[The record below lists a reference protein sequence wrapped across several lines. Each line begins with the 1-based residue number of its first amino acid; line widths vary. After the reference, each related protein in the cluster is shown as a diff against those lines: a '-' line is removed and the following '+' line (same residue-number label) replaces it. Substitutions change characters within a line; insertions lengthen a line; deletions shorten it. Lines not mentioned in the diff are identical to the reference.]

1 MVETTTTAN
10 GGISDTY
17 ARVPCTQVLVNRD
30 GRQRRR
36 VVVDDGFKASVLRNG
51 VLNPIILQRD
61 LTLVTG
67 ERRLT
72 ASLQLG
78 LPDIPVRFVDEV
90 PSLELEIIELEE
102 NLKRSDLDW
111 KDETKA
117 VFRIHELYA
126 ATNLDWSQKD
136 TAQALSIDQ
145 GNVSRI
151 LRVARELDTNPKLAS
166 ATGVSAAYNI
176 VSRADGRK
184 IADAM
189 SDILEGGKALLNK
202 AMGRSPAFGGGG
214 LGSGATQQET
224 SYARRADI
232 GPGDNS
238 RPSGPA
244 GSDVRAP
251 LAAPAAPPESILLA
265 DFTKWAPAYAGPRFN
280 FLHCDF
286 PYGIKAFA
294 GPQSGRDKWTTY
306 NDDPDVYW
314 ALIKALCKNLDRLL
328 APSAHLM
335 FWFSMEHYSET
346 LAAFGSLAPELE
358 FQPHPLL
365 WHKTDNVGVLPD
377 PERGPRR
384 VYETCFIASRGD
396 RKIVRAVSNTKGAPT
411 DKEHHP
417 STKPVPVLR
426 YFFEMFIDANTRM
439 LDPTCGSGSS
449 IRAAESLGAA
459 HVLGLEISEE
469 HATSARSALRQA
481 RAKAALT
488 K

>member
-1 MVETTTTAN
+1 MSSDEPTAQ

-17 ARVPCTQVLVNRD
+17 ARIACTQILVARD
-30 GRQRRR
+30 ERQRRR
-36 VVVDDGFKASVLRNG
+36 VVVDDGFKASIQRNG
-51 VLNPIILQRD
+51 VLNPIIVKRD

-126 ATNLDWSQKD
+126 STNLDWSQKD

-202 AMGRSPAFGGGG
+202 AMGRPAPSPTEGGGG
-214 LGSGATQQET
+214 TAETKQENSSGQ
-224 SYARRADI
+224 SYSA
-232 GPGDNS
+232 PS
-238 RPSGPA
+238 SPSGLA
-244 GSDVRAP
+244 GGPVYAK
-251 LAAPAAPPESILLA
+251 AQAAAPPQAESILLA
-265 DFTKWAPAYAGPRFN
+265 DFTKWAPAYEGPRFN

-384 VYETCFIASRGD
+384 VYETCFLASRGD

-426 YFFEMFIDANTRM
+426 YFFEMLIDQNTRM